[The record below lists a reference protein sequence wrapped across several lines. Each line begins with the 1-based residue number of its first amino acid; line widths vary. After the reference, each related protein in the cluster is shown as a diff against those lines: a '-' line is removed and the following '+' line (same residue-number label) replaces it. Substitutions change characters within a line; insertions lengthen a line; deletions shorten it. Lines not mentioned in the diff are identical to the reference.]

1 MRYFRFTWQVK
12 MGPLTEEI
20 GTETTPVIVAKTEK
34 EARAILEKSFLND
47 VAPITEPKMEELTLD
62 QCIEEEEEE
71 IRSTIRYEYILQQHG
86 ANVTVRQFSDLNR
99 ELKGKTDTYWEA
111 LKEANRVLRLM
122 KLARRRLDLE
132 RITVAQLQDCM
143 LKLNSTTTTEE
154 FDQIWDSLPKKSDG

>member
-20 GTETTPVIVAKTEK
+20 GTETTPVIVAKTEE
-34 EARAILEKSFLND
+34 EARAILEKTFLND
-47 VAPITEPKMEELTLD
+47 EVPITQPEMKELTLA

-99 ELKGKTDTYWEA
+99 ELKGKTETYWEA
-111 LKEANRVLRLM
+111 LKEANRVLRLIR
-122 KLARRRLDLE
+122 LARKRLDLNKVT
-132 RITVAQLQDCM
+132 IAQLQDCM
-143 LKLNSTTTTEE
+143 LKLNSATTSEE